1 MQCSLL
7 PHLSITSLLSV
18 HRKATLLM
26 PGLVPHRGNAC
37 PQWWRPL
44 IIGRFLPMR
53 GGSGSGWTYWTMST
67 FAATLFRVALLVARI
82 ANGFALEVDD
92 GDPSWLPYAV
102 RPRLHT
108 IGT

>member
-1 MQCSLL
+1 
-7 PHLSITSLLSV
+7 
-18 HRKATLLM
+18 
-26 PGLVPHRGNAC
+26 
-37 PQWWRPL
+37 
-44 IIGRFLPMR
+44 
-53 GGSGSGWTYWTMST
+53 MST